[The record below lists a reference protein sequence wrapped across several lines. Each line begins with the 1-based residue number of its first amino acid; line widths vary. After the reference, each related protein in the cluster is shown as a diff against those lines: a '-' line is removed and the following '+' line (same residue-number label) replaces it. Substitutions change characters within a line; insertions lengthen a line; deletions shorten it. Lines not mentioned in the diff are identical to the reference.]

1 LESIFQ
7 DNGSVPTDEFRSYL
21 QGKIPDET
29 LNIICDMIST
39 HDGSGQS
46 IMRKADVEDFI
57 TSEATIEDK
66 NKPLLQDHGADGT
79 KIEDRDVTYKMSSM
93 GTQFVLRDLKTVG
106 TSTMGFVLNTVKFIT
121 KLPAKAVGVDPK
133 YTHGVMEDGKGMV
146 LELGN
151 VVGGT
156 LKVVSKTFL
165 NGYDIARGNHLFD
178 TMQIRFTR
186 REISD
191 KFSNGITLDELI
203 KSLREQNTTSRC
215 VGPIRVVGYQKQMY
229 TLDNRQL
236 YCLQRAGIEY
246 AVVRLVQLRDVED
259 EWQEKFTTT
268 NGGTSVEIALTPDE
282 LKPSAWTVTR
292 QTINCSTFFP
302 DIR

>member
-1 LESIFQ
+1 LESIFG
-7 DNGSVPTDEFRSYL
+7 NNESVTTEEFRSSL
-21 QGKIPDET
+21 QGQIPDET
-29 LNIICDMIST
+29 LNFICEMIST
-39 HDGSGQS
+39 QDGSGGS
-46 IMRKADVEDFI
+46 VMRKADVQDFI
-57 TSEATIEDK
+57 THEVTTEDK
-66 NKPLLQDHGADGT
+66 NKPLLRDHEGDDT
-79 KIEDRDVTYKMSSM
+79 KIADRDLTYRMSSM

-106 TSTMGFVLNTVKFIT
+106 TSTVGFVLNTVKFIT

-133 YTHGVMEDGKGMV
+133 YTQGVVDDGKGMI

-186 REISD
+186 REVSN
-191 KFSNGITLDELI
+191 KFSNGITLDDLI

-215 VGPIRVVGYQKQMY
+215 VGPIRVVGYQGQMY

-259 EWQEKFTTT
+259 EWHEKFTTT
-268 NGGTSVEIALTPDE
+268 NGGTSVEIISTPGALQ
-282 LKPSAWTVTR
+282 PSSWTVTR